1 MVNIIKEELSLEES
15 LRKKID
21 FICDFTN
28 NKPTIINGNIRKVDK
43 TNLSYIE
50 PHRIIINNTTVDEK
64 LQQMIQTK
72 IEEFMKNDDSKDS
85 SSKLIESA
93 KNGLLPDT
101 SKSLSINIIYGITLI
116 VLFIIIKICL
126 LLVNSLANQ
135 VAKFPIIKQ
144 FNEIGGV
151 LYGLLRGIIITYVI
165 LIVIQLVVTLNPNGA
180 LDNAMQES
188 YLAKTM
194 STYNILN
201 VFFKT

>member
-1 MVNIIKEELSLEES
+1 MGIVIDIIIILFILASAFFGYKKGLISLAINILAFIIAMVVTLL
-15 LRKKID
+15 LY
-21 FICDFTN
+21 
-28 NKPTIINGNIRKVDK
+28 KPIGN
-43 TNLSYIE
+43 
-50 PHRIIINNTTVDEK
+50 IIINNTTVDEK

-165 LIVIQLVVTLNPNGA
+165 LMVIQLVVILNPNGA

-194 STYNILN
+194 STYNIFN

>member
-1 MVNIIKEELSLEES
+1 MGIIIDIIIILFILASVFFGYKKGLISLAINIVAFIIAMVVTLL
-15 LRKKID
+15 LY
-21 FICDFTN
+21 
-28 NKPTIINGNIRKVDK
+28 KPIGN
-43 TNLSYIE
+43 
-50 PHRIIINNTTVDEK
+50 IIINNTTIDEK

-72 IEEFMKNDDSKDS
+72 IEEFMENDDSKDS

-101 SKSLSINIIYGITLI
+101 ARSLSINIIYGITLI
-116 VLFIIIKICL
+116 ALFIIIKICL
-126 LLVNSLANQ
+126 LLINSLANQ
-135 VAKFPIIKQ
+135 VAKIPIIKQ

-165 LIVIQLVVTLNPNGA
+165 LMVIQLIVTLNPKGA

-194 STYNILN
+194 SSYNILN

>member
-1 MVNIIKEELSLEES
+1 MGIIIDIIIILFILASVFFGYKKGLISLAINIVAFIIAMVVTLL
-15 LRKKID
+15 LY
-21 FICDFTN
+21 
-28 NKPTIINGNIRKVDK
+28 KPIGN
-43 TNLSYIE
+43 
-50 PHRIIINNTTVDEK
+50 IIINNTTVDEK

-72 IEEFMKNDDSKDS
+72 IEEFMENDDNKDS

-101 SKSLSINIIYGITLI
+101 ARSLSINIIYGITLI
-116 VLFIIIKICL
+116 LLFIIIKICL

-165 LIVIQLVVTLNPNGA
+165 LMVIQLVVTLNPNGA

-194 STYNILN
+194 SSYNILN

>member
-1 MVNIIKEELSLEES
+1 MGIVIDIIIILFILASAFFGYKKGLISLAINILAFIIAMVVTLL
-15 LRKKID
+15 LY
-21 FICDFTN
+21 
-28 NKPTIINGNIRKVDK
+28 KPIGN
-43 TNLSYIE
+43 
-50 PHRIIINNTTVDEK
+50 IIINNTTVDEK

-85 SSKLIESA
+85 SSNLIESA

-165 LIVIQLVVTLNPNGA
+165 LMVIQLVVTLNPNGA

>member
-1 MVNIIKEELSLEES
+1 MGIIIDIIIILFILASVFFGYKKGLISLAINIVAFIIAMVVTLL
-15 LRKKID
+15 LY
-21 FICDFTN
+21 
-28 NKPTIINGNIRKVDK
+28 KPIGN
-43 TNLSYIE
+43 
-50 PHRIIINNTTVDEK
+50 IIINNTTLDEK

-72 IEEFMKNDDSKDS
+72 IEEFMENDDNKDS

-165 LIVIQLVVTLNPNGA
+165 LMVIQLVVILNPNGA

>member
-1 MVNIIKEELSLEES
+1 MGIVIDIIIILFILASAFFGYKKGLISLAINILAFIIAMVVTLL
-15 LRKKID
+15 LY
-21 FICDFTN
+21 
-28 NKPTIINGNIRKVDK
+28 KPIGN
-43 TNLSYIE
+43 
-50 PHRIIINNTTVDEK
+50 IIINNTTVDEK

-72 IEEFMKNDDSKDS
+72 IEEFMKNDDGKDS

-165 LIVIQLVVTLNPNGA
+165 LMVIQLVVTLNPNGA

-194 STYNILN
+194 SSYNILN

>member
-1 MVNIIKEELSLEES
+1 MGIVIDIIIILFILASVFLGYKKGLISLAINILA
-15 LRKKID
+15 
-21 FICDFTN
+21 FIIAMIVTLLLY
-28 NKPTIINGNIRKVDK
+28 KPIGN
-43 TNLSYIE
+43 
-50 PHRIIINNTTVDEK
+50 IIINNTTIDEK

-72 IEEFMKNDDSKDS
+72 IEEFMQNDDSQDS

-101 SKSLSINIIYGITLI
+101 SRSLSINIIYGITLL
-116 VLFIIIKICL
+116 VLFVIIKICL
-126 LLVNSLANQ
+126 LLINSLANQ

-165 LIVIQLVVTLNPNGA
+165 LMVIQLVVTLNPKGA

-194 STYNILN
+194 SSYNILN
-201 VFFKT
+201 VFFKM

>member
-1 MVNIIKEELSLEES
+1 MGIVIDIIIILFILASAFFGYKKGLISLAINILAFIIAMVVTLL
-15 LRKKID
+15 LY
-21 FICDFTN
+21 
-28 NKPTIINGNIRKVDK
+28 KPIGN
-43 TNLSYIE
+43 
-50 PHRIIINNTTVDEK
+50 IIINNTTVDEK
-64 LQQMIQTK
+64 LQQQTK

-101 SKSLSINIIYGITLI
+101 SRSLSINIIYGITLI

-165 LIVIQLVVTLNPNGA
+165 LMVIQLVVILNPNGA

-194 STYNILN
+194 SSYNILN

>member
-1 MVNIIKEELSLEES
+1 MGIIIDIIIILFILASVFFGYKKGLISLAINIVAFIIAMVVTLL
-15 LRKKID
+15 LY
-21 FICDFTN
+21 
-28 NKPTIINGNIRKVDK
+28 KPIGN
-43 TNLSYIE
+43 
-50 PHRIIINNTTVDEK
+50 IIINNTTLDEK

-72 IEEFMKNDDSKDS
+72 IEEFMENDDNKDS

-101 SKSLSINIIYGITLI
+101 SRSLSINIIYGITLI

-165 LIVIQLVVTLNPNGA
+165 LMVIQLVVTLNPNGA
-180 LDNAMQES
+180 LDNAVQES

>member
-1 MVNIIKEELSLEES
+1 MGIVIDIIIILFILASAFFGYKKGLISLAINILAFIIAMVVTLL
-15 LRKKID
+15 LY
-21 FICDFTN
+21 
-28 NKPTIINGNIRKVDK
+28 KPIGN
-43 TNLSYIE
+43 
-50 PHRIIINNTTVDEK
+50 IIINNTTLDEK

-72 IEEFMKNDDSKDS
+72 IEEFMENDDNKDS

-101 SKSLSINIIYGITLI
+101 ARSLSINIIYGITLI
-116 VLFIIIKICL
+116 LLFIIIKICL

>member
-1 MVNIIKEELSLEES
+1 MGISS
-15 LRKKID
+15 
-21 FICDFTN
+21 
-28 NKPTIINGNIRKVDK
+28 
-43 TNLSYIE
+43 
-50 PHRIIINNTTVDEK
+50 III
-64 LQQMIQTK
+64 
-72 IEEFMKNDDSKDS
+72 
-85 SSKLIESA
+85 
-93 KNGLLPDT
+93 LP
-101 SKSLSINIIYGITLI
+101 LI

-165 LIVIQLVVTLNPNGA
+165 LMVIQLVVILNPNGA

>member
-1 MVNIIKEELSLEES
+1 MGIIIDIIIILFILASVFFGYKKGLISLAINILAFIIAMVVTLL
-15 LRKKID
+15 LY
-21 FICDFTN
+21 
-28 NKPTIINGNIRKVDK
+28 KPIGN
-43 TNLSYIE
+43 
-50 PHRIIINNTTVDEK
+50 IIINNTTLDEK

-72 IEEFMKNDDSKDS
+72 IEEFMENDDNKDS

-101 SKSLSINIIYGITLI
+101 ARSLSINIIYGITLI
-116 VLFIIIKICL
+116 LLFIIIKICL

>member
-1 MVNIIKEELSLEES
+1 MGIVIDIIIILFILASAFFGYKKGLISLAINILAFIIAMVVTLL
-15 LRKKID
+15 LY
-21 FICDFTN
+21 
-28 NKPTIINGNIRKVDK
+28 KPIGN
-43 TNLSYIE
+43 
-50 PHRIIINNTTVDEK
+50 IIINNTTVDEK

-85 SSKLIESA
+85 SSELIESA

-165 LIVIQLVVTLNPNGA
+165 LMVIQLVVILNPNGA

>member
-1 MVNIIKEELSLEES
+1 MGIVIDIIIILFILASAFFGYKKGLISLAINILAFIIAMVVTLL
-15 LRKKID
+15 LY
-21 FICDFTN
+21 
-28 NKPTIINGNIRKVDK
+28 KPIGN
-43 TNLSYIE
+43 
-50 PHRIIINNTTVDEK
+50 IIINNTTVDEK

-101 SKSLSINIIYGITLI
+101 SKSL
-116 VLFIIIKICL
+116 FIIIKICL

-165 LIVIQLVVTLNPNGA
+165 LMVIQLVVILNPNGA

>member
-1 MVNIIKEELSLEES
+1 MGIVIDIIIILFILASVFLGYKKGLISLAINILAFIIAMVVTLL
-15 LRKKID
+15 LY
-21 FICDFTN
+21 
-28 NKPTIINGNIRKVDK
+28 KPIGN
-43 TNLSYIE
+43 
-50 PHRIIINNTTVDEK
+50 IIINNTTVDEK

-72 IEEFMKNDDSKDS
+72 IEEFMENDDSKDS

-101 SKSLSINIIYGITLI
+101 SRSLSINIIYGITLL
-116 VLFIIIKICL
+116 VLFVIIKICL
-126 LLVNSLANQ
+126 LLINSLANQ

-165 LIVIQLVVTLNPNGA
+165 LMIIQLVITLNPKGV

-188 YLAKTM
+188 YLAKAM
-194 STYNILN
+194 SSYNILN
-201 VFFKT
+201 VFFKM

>member
-1 MVNIIKEELSLEES
+1 MGIIIDIIIILFILASVFFGYKKGLISLAINIVAFIIAMVVTLL
-15 LRKKID
+15 LY
-21 FICDFTN
+21 
-28 NKPTIINGNIRKVDK
+28 KPIGN
-43 TNLSYIE
+43 
-50 PHRIIINNTTVDEK
+50 IIINNTTLDEK

-72 IEEFMKNDDSKDS
+72 IEEFMENDDNKDS

-101 SKSLSINIIYGITLI
+101 SRSLSINIIYGITLI

-165 LIVIQLVVTLNPNGA
+165 LMVIQLVVTLNPNGA

-194 STYNILN
+194 SSYNILN

>member
-1 MVNIIKEELSLEES
+1 MRIVIDIIIILFILASVFFGYKKGLISLAINILAFIIAMVVTLL
-15 LRKKID
+15 LY
-21 FICDFTN
+21 
-28 NKPTIINGNIRKVDK
+28 KPIGN
-43 TNLSYIE
+43 
-50 PHRIIINNTTVDEK
+50 IIINNTTVDEK

-72 IEEFMKNDDSKDS
+72 IEEFMESDDSKDS

-101 SKSLSINIIYGITLI
+101 SRSLSINIIYGITLI
-116 VLFIIIKICL
+116 VLFIIKICL

-165 LIVIQLVVTLNPNGA
+165 LMVIQLVVTLNPKGA

>member
-1 MVNIIKEELSLEES
+1 MGIVIDIIIILFILASVFFGYKKGLISLAINILAFIIAMVVTLL
-15 LRKKID
+15 LY
-21 FICDFTN
+21 
-28 NKPTIINGNIRKVDK
+28 KPIGN
-43 TNLSYIE
+43 
-50 PHRIIINNTTVDEK
+50 IIINNTTVDEK

-72 IEEFMKNDDSKDS
+72 IEEFMESDDSKDS

-101 SKSLSINIIYGITLI
+101 SRSLSINIIYGITLI

-165 LIVIQLVVTLNPNGA
+165 LMVIQLVVTLNPKGA

>member
-1 MVNIIKEELSLEES
+1 MGIIIDIIIILFILASVFFGYKKGLISLAINIVAFIIAMVVTLL
-15 LRKKID
+15 LY
-21 FICDFTN
+21 
-28 NKPTIINGNIRKVDK
+28 KPIGN
-43 TNLSYIE
+43 
-50 PHRIIINNTTVDEK
+50 IIINNTTLDEK

-72 IEEFMKNDDSKDS
+72 IEEFMENDDNKDS

-101 SKSLSINIIYGITLI
+101 ARSLSINIIYGITLI
-116 VLFIIIKICL
+116 LLFIIIKICL

-144 FNEIGGV
+144 FNEIGGI

-165 LIVIQLVVTLNPNGA
+165 LMVIQLIVTLNPKGT

-194 STYNILN
+194 SSYNILN
-201 VFFKT
+201 IFFKM

>member
-1 MVNIIKEELSLEES
+1 MGIVIDIIIILFILASVFFGYKKGLISLAINILAFIIAMVVTLL
-15 LRKKID
+15 LY
-21 FICDFTN
+21 
-28 NKPTIINGNIRKVDK
+28 KPIGN
-43 TNLSYIE
+43 
-50 PHRIIINNTTVDEK
+50 IIINNTTVDEK

-85 SSKLIESA
+85 SSELIESA

-165 LIVIQLVVTLNPNGA
+165 LMVIQLVVILNPNGA

>member
-1 MVNIIKEELSLEES
+1 MGIIIDIIIILFILASVFFGYKKGLISLAINIVAFIIAMVVTLL
-15 LRKKID
+15 LY
-21 FICDFTN
+21 
-28 NKPTIINGNIRKVDK
+28 KPIGN
-43 TNLSYIE
+43 
-50 PHRIIINNTTVDEK
+50 IIINNTTLDEK

-72 IEEFMKNDDSKDS
+72 IEEFMENDDNKDS

-126 LLVNSLANQ
+126 LLVDSLANQ

-165 LIVIQLVVTLNPNGA
+165 LMVIQLVVILNPNGA

>member
-1 MVNIIKEELSLEES
+1 MGIIIDIIIILFILASVFFGYKKGLISLAINIVAFIIAMVVTLL
-15 LRKKID
+15 LY
-21 FICDFTN
+21 
-28 NKPTIINGNIRKVDK
+28 KPIGN
-43 TNLSYIE
+43 
-50 PHRIIINNTTVDEK
+50 IIINNTTIDEK

-72 IEEFMKNDDSKDS
+72 IEEFMENDDSKDS

-101 SKSLSINIIYGITLI
+101 ARSLSINIIYGITLI
-116 VLFIIIKICL
+116 ALFIVIKICL
-126 LLVNSLANQ
+126 LLINSLANQ
-135 VAKFPIIKQ
+135 VAKIPIIKQ

-165 LIVIQLVVTLNPNGA
+165 LMVIQLIVTLNPKGA

-194 STYNILN
+194 SSYNILN

>member
-1 MVNIIKEELSLEES
+1 MGIIIDIIIILFILASVFFGYKKGLISLAINIVAFIIAMVVTLL
-15 LRKKID
+15 LY
-21 FICDFTN
+21 
-28 NKPTIINGNIRKVDK
+28 KPIGN
-43 TNLSYIE
+43 
-50 PHRIIINNTTVDEK
+50 IIINNTTIDEK

-72 IEEFMKNDDSKDS
+72 IEEFMENDDSKDS

-101 SKSLSINIIYGITLI
+101 ARSLSINIIYGITLI
-116 VLFIIIKICL
+116 ALFIIIKICL

-135 VAKFPIIKQ
+135 VAKIPIIKQ

-165 LIVIQLVVTLNPNGA
+165 LMVIQLIVTLNPKGA

-188 YLAKTM
+188 YLAKAM
-194 STYNILN
+194 SSYNILN
-201 VFFKT
+201 VFFKM

>member
-1 MVNIIKEELSLEES
+1 MGIVIDIIIILFILASAFFGYKKGLISLAINILAFIIAMVVTLL
-15 LRKKID
+15 LY
-21 FICDFTN
+21 
-28 NKPTIINGNIRKVDK
+28 KPIGN
-43 TNLSYIE
+43 
-50 PHRIIINNTTVDEK
+50 IIINNTTVDEK

-72 IEEFMKNDDSKDS
+72 IEEFMNNDDSKDS

-165 LIVIQLVVTLNPNGA
+165 LMVIQLVVILNPNGA

>member
-1 MVNIIKEELSLEES
+1 MGIVIDIIIILFILASAFFGYKKGLISLAINILAFIIAMVVTLL
-15 LRKKID
+15 LY
-21 FICDFTN
+21 
-28 NKPTIINGNIRKVDK
+28 KPIGK
-43 TNLSYIE
+43 
-50 PHRIIINNTTVDEK
+50 IINNTTVDEK

-165 LIVIQLVVTLNPNGA
+165 LMVIQLVVILNPNGA

-194 STYNILN
+194 SSYNILN

>member
-1 MVNIIKEELSLEES
+1 MGIVIDIIIILFILASAFFGYKKGLISLAINILAFIIAMVVTLL
-15 LRKKID
+15 LY
-21 FICDFTN
+21 
-28 NKPTIINGNIRKVDK
+28 KPIGN
-43 TNLSYIE
+43 
-50 PHRIIINNTTVDEK
+50 IIINNTTVDEK

-116 VLFIIIKICL
+116 VL

-165 LIVIQLVVTLNPNGA
+165 LMVIQLVVILNPNGA

-194 STYNILN
+194 SSYNILN